1 MQIAIVTGCSTGI
14 GYATALRLAQEG
26 CRVYATVRSESS
38 GAPLLDAA
46 GHLPLS
52 LLVVEVDDDESVAR
66 AFASVIGAE
75 GRVDIL
81 VNNAGV
87 VEGADIE
94 TTSLAVFQSMMNINT
109 WGALRGIHAVLPT
122 MREQRSGCIVN
133 VTSIAGRIASPGQG
147 AYAASKWAAEAIS
160 EVLAAEVAPFGI
172 RVAVIEPGVV
182 ATAMVDKSMQ
192 QPIDFESPYFPVT
205 FRTSRFLLAGLADA
219 SAPADVAATIWG
231 AITTDTPTLR
241 YTVGADAAA
250 LATHRP
256 TITDDA
262 WIAGLSDPDDDAWR
276 ATMHTW
282 GGTEVPPM

>member
-14 GYATALRLAQEG
+14 GFATALRLAAEG

-38 GAPLLDAA
+38 GAALLAAA
-46 GHLPLS
+46 GDLPVS
-52 LLVVEVDDDESVAR
+52 LLIVAVDDTESVAR
-66 AFASVIGAE
+66 GFASVIEAE

-94 TTSLAVFQSMMNINT
+94 ATPLAVFETMMNINT
-109 WGALRGIHAVLPT
+109 WGALRGIQAVLPT

-133 VTSIAGRIASPGQG
+133 VTSIAGRVACPGQA

-192 QPIDFESPYFPVT
+192 QPIDFESPYFPIT
-205 FRTSRFLLAGLADA
+205 FRKSRFLLAGLADA
-219 SAPADVAATIWG
+219 SAPTDVADAIWR
-231 AITTDTPTLR
+231 AITTETPTLR
-241 YTVGADAAA
+241 ATVGADAAT

-256 TITDDA
+256 ALTDDE
-262 WIAGLSDPDDDAWR
+262 WVAGLSDADDDAWR
-276 ATMHTW
+276 ANMRTW
-282 GGTEVPPM
+282 GGTEVPPL

>member
-14 GYATALRLAQEG
+14 GYATALRLAAAG
-26 CRVYATVRSESS
+26 CRVYATVRSEAS
-38 GAPLLDAA
+38 GSALLDAA
-46 GHLPLS
+46 GDLPLS

-66 AFASVIGAE
+66 AFASVIEAE

-87 VEGADIE
+87 VEGSDIE
-94 TTSLAVFQSMMNINT
+94 TTSLAVFQAMMNINT

-122 MREQRSGCIVN
+122 MRAQRSGCIVN
-133 VTSIAGRIASPGQG
+133 VTSIAGRVACAGQG

-160 EVLAAEVAPFGI
+160 EVLATEVAPFGI

-192 QPIDFESPYFPVT
+192 QPIDFESPYFPIT
-205 FRTSRFLLAGLADA
+205 FRTSRFLLAGLGAA
-219 SAPADVAATIWG
+219 SAPVDVADTIWG

-256 TITDDA
+256 AIADDA
-262 WIAGLSDPDDDAWR
+262 WIAGLSNPDDDAWR
-276 ATMHTW
+276 ADMLTW
-282 GGTEVPPM
+282 GGTDVPPM

>member
-14 GYATALRLAQEG
+14 GFATALRLARED

-38 GAPLLDAA
+38 GAALLDAA
-46 GHLPLS
+46 DGLPLS
-52 LLVVEVDDDESVAR
+52 LLLVEVDDDESVAT
-66 AFASVIGAE
+66 AFASVIEAE
-75 GRVDIL
+75 GRIDIL

-94 TTSLAVFQSMMNINT
+94 ATSLAVFREMMNINT

-122 MREQRSGCIVN
+122 MRAQQSGCIVN
-133 VTSIAGRIASPGQG
+133 VTSIAGRVACPGQG

-172 RVAVIEPGVV
+172 RVAVVEPGVV

-219 SAPADVAATIWG
+219 SAPDAVAATIWD
-231 AITTDTPTLR
+231 AITTDTPTFR
-241 YTVGADAAA
+241 NTVGADAAA

-256 TITDDA
+256 AITDDA
-262 WIAGLSDPDDDAWR
+262 WISGLSDPDDDVWR
-276 ATMHTW
+276 ANMLTW
-282 GGTEVPPM
+282 GGTDVPPM